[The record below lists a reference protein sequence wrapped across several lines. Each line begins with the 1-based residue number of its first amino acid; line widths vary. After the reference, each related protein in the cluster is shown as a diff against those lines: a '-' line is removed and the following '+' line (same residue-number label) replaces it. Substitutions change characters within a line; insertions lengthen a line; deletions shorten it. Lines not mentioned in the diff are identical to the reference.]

1 MRVKMLVLLAILA
14 VFSWVPGAFATITG
28 SLSSSSGGGVV
39 ATDGYDSGGFTI
51 SWTITQEAPIG
62 GLQVYDYTYDIY
74 ATTKTLSHVIF
85 QVSDNFTA
93 DDIFDV
99 SSSSGGPASG
109 DPQTYTKTSQG
120 GSNPNLP
127 TPPGIFGMKFSPTT
141 TDTSS
146 PYHYMVNFDS
156 YRAPV
161 EGNFYARDG
170 VEGPSHIDVTAW
182 NTGLDGTG
190 TDYIMVPDTF
200 NEIPIPPTALL
211 MGSGLL
217 GIMGW
222 RRFRKI

>member
-1 MRVKMLVLLAILA
+1 MRVKMFVLLVVLT
-14 VFSWVPGAFATITG
+14 VLTWVPTAFATITG
-28 SLSSSSGGGVV
+28 SLSSSTGGGVV
-39 ATDGYDSGGFTI
+39 ATENWSNGGFTI
-51 SWTITQEAPIG
+51 AWTITQEAPIG

-74 ATTKTLSHVIF
+74 ATTKTLSHVIL

-93 DDIFDV
+93 ADIFDV
-99 SSSSGGPASG
+99 SSSSSGPASG
-109 DPQTYTKTSQG
+109 DPKTYTNTSQG

-127 TPPGIFGMKFSPTT
+127 TPPGIFGLKFSPTT
-141 TDTSS
+141 ADSTS
-146 PYHYMVNFDS
+146 PFHYVVNFDS

-161 EGNFYARDG
+161 EGNFYAKDG
-170 VEGPSHIDVTAW
+170 VSGPDLLDVTAW

-200 NEIPIPPTALL
+200 NVIPIPPAVLL

-217 GIMGW
+217 GLMGW